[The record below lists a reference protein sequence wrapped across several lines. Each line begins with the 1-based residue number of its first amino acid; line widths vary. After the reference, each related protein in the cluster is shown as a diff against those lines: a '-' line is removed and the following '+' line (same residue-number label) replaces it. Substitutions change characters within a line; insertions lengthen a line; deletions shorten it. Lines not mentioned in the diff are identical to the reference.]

1 MSDVMESDL
10 TEEQVRADV
19 RAWLKANW
27 DPELSLLEWRNKLVE
42 SGWGAPH
49 YPKEWHGR
57 GLPVK
62 FNTPIDD
69 EFAKV
74 GAITVARAG
83 IRTLAAAT
91 ILDHGTDFHK
101 QKFLRRIL
109 TGEDTWCQLFSE
121 PGSGS
126 DMAGAVTRADKKGNK
141 WVINGQKVWTTSAH
155 KAHWGLLLARAN
167 WDAVKHKGLAYFVL
181 DMKQPGVQVHPLR
194 QMNGHASFNQV
205 FFTDAEVEPEM
216 MICDVGDG
224 WTVATTTLMHERRGA
239 DGLRTWAQASNRQ
252 GRIYE
257 EEKAEIATT
266 MEPYKWYPQRA
277 GRVDLV
283 MTRAKET
290 GKIADPVVRQEI
302 AKLLIM
308 SKSAEWTAR
317 RARAAQNQGKPQGPE
332 GSLGKLASSHVARQ
346 AARVHTYITGSDALL
361 SGADSPMEGVI
372 AEILVSVPAT
382 SIAGGTDEI
391 QRNIISERVLK
402 MPKEPSVD
410 TTKPFKDVPRNIT
423 AKA

>member
-239 DGLRTWAQASNRQ
+239 DGLRTWAQASNRK

-283 MTRAKET
+283 MKRAKET
-290 GKIADPVVRQEI
+290 GKIADPVLRQEI

-346 AARVHTYITGSDALL
+346 AARVHTYLTGSDALL

-410 TTKPFKDVPRNIT
+410 TNKPFKDVPRNIT
-423 AKA
+423 AS

>member
-1 MSDVMESDL
+1 
-10 TEEQVRADV
+10 
-19 RAWLKANW
+19 
-27 DPELSLLEWRNKLVE
+27 
-42 SGWGAPH
+42 
-49 YPKEWHGR
+49 
-57 GLPVK
+57 
-62 FNTPIDD
+62 
-69 EFAKV
+69 
-74 GAITVARAG
+74 
-83 IRTLAAAT
+83 
-91 ILDHGTDFHK
+91 
-101 QKFLRRIL
+101 
-109 TGEDTWCQLFSE
+109 
-121 PGSGS
+121 
-126 DMAGAVTRADKKGNK
+126 
-141 WVINGQKVWTTSAH
+141 
-155 KAHWGLLLARAN
+155 
-167 WDAVKHKGLAYFVL
+167 
-181 DMKQPGVQVHPLR
+181 
-194 QMNGHASFNQV
+194 NQV

-239 DGLRTWAQASNRQ
+239 DGLRTWAQASNRK

-283 MTRAKET
+283 MKRAKET

-346 AARVHTYITGSDALL
+346 AARVHTYLTGSDALL

>member
-239 DGLRTWAQASNRQ
+239 DGLRTWAQASNRK

-283 MTRAKET
+283 MKRAKET

-423 AKA
+423 AKT